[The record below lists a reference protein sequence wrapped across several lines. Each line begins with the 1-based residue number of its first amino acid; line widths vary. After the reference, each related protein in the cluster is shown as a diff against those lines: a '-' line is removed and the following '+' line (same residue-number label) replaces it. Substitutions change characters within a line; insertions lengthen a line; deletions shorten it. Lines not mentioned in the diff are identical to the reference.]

1 MTGEHIE
8 LLFEFGVILLSP
20 IIHTVYLKK
29 RKQVD
34 VSVIQQNIK
43 IFSVFYAL
51 LGCAVVLFVLR

>member
-8 LLFEFGVILLSP
+8 LLIEFGVILLSP

>member
-8 LLFEFGVILLSP
+8 LLIEFGVILLSP
-20 IIHTVYLKK
+20 IIHTIYLKK

>member
-8 LLFEFGVILLSP
+8 LLIEFGVILLSP
-20 IIHTVYLKK
+20 IIHAVYLKK

>member
-1 MTGEHIE
+1 MTGEHFE
-8 LLFEFGVILLSP
+8 LLIEFGVILLSP